1 MTARIDPPATRVLAF
16 DPRHEARAALVVWQ
30 RELIKFGKDRAR
42 MLAALVQ
49 PLLFL
54 MVLGVGLGSLV
65 GAGGG
70 QAGGSV
76 PFTAFLFPGV
86 LAMSVGFSASFSG
99 ISMVWDREF
108 GFLREMLVA
117 PVSTTAILLGKCV
130 GGATV
135 AALQT
140 VALLALAGLV
150 GVPYHPVLMLQLLGL
165 LFLNAFMIVAL
176 GLVLAARVKQV
187 QSAFPLV
194 QMIITPLIFLSGA
207 LFPLSGLPG
216 WLTALTHVNP
226 MTYAVEPMRS
236 VVFDHLG
243 ADPVTR
249 ARFDPGIFWGEFAV
263 PVWLQVVLVAVS
275 SVVLL
280 GAAVAL
286 FARTD

>member
-1 MTARIDPPATRVLAF
+1 VSADLATTKVLSF
-16 DPRHEARAALVVWQ
+16 DLRHEARAALVLWQ
-30 RELIKFGKDRAR
+30 RELIRFGKDRAR
-42 MLAALVQ
+42 MISALVQ

-54 MVLGVGLGSLV
+54 LVLGVGLGSLV
-65 GAGGG
+65 RSGSG
-70 QAGGSV
+70 GGSV
-76 PFTAFLFPGV
+76 PFTAFLFPGI
-86 LAMSVGFSASFSG
+86 LAMSVGFSAAFSG

-117 PVSTTAILLGKCV
+117 PVSTTAMLLGKCV

-135 AALQT
+135 ATCQT
-140 VALLALAGLV
+140 VVLLALAGLV
-150 GVPYHPVLMLQLLGL
+150 GVPYHPLMMLELLGL
-165 LFLNAFMIVAL
+165 LFLAAFMIVAMSM
-176 GLVLAARVKQV
+176 VLAARVKQV
-187 QSAFPLV
+187 QSAFPLL

-243 ADPVTR
+243 ADPATR
-249 ARFDPGIFWGEFAV
+249 ARFDPGIHWGDFAV

-275 SVVLL
+275 SVVML

-286 FARTD
+286 FARTE